1 MLGHTTEGRL
11 DPGRPANLPPVKG
24 EDTCPRLP
32 RPQILLSLI
41 GQARSAL
48 WDPALPTTAD
58 WSRLDA
64 GPKSGPMGFLPM
76 SMKVEPADPGPG
88 VGRRLGA
95 GGVGAGASGLRGSCP
110 STCLCLDLLSTHG
123 PLQVSALFLT
133 LLRRGSRCGSSSPSL
148 RGPCL
153 QQASRVLQAWSVLL
167 HGTPRGQTEA
177 PDRTGRCLCLSA
189 GALHHSQLSHG
200 REGSSRTGEG
210 RPRLSP
216 PFTCHRPD
224 HEESIWQRRK

>member
-1 MLGHTTEGRL
+1 
-11 DPGRPANLPPVKG
+11 
-24 EDTCPRLP
+24 
-32 RPQILLSLI
+32 
-41 GQARSAL
+41 
-48 WDPALPTTAD
+48 
-58 WSRLDA
+58 
-64 GPKSGPMGFLPM
+64 MGFLSM

-88 VGRRLGA
+88 VGGRLGA

-110 STCLCLDLLSTHG
+110 STCSCLDLLSTHV
-123 PLQVSALFLT
+123 PPQVSALFLT

-189 GALHHSQLSHG
+189 GALHHSQLSPG